1 MTFKNQVVW
10 ITGASSGIGRQLSL
24 EFARQG
30 AIVAASAR
38 RMDMLNQLVAEIEA
52 GGGESRAFYCDVLD
66 PESINLCVSNV
77 IAHYSKLDV
86 AVANAGYGV
95 VGKIETLTDS
105 DWNRQLAVNVTGL
118 ALTTRYAI
126 PYLRQTKGRLCLL
139 GSVAAFIPNPQAGA
153 YGASKAAVHSIGETL
168 QVELRGSGVSC
179 TTVHPGF
186 VESNITRI
194 DNQGGYH
201 PELDDPRPA
210 HLIWP
215 AEKAARAIVNAIARR
230 KKVYVF
236 TAHGRLAVFLSRHFP
251 DLSRKMMAKA
261 IA

>member
-1 MTFKNQVVW
+1 MTFKDQVVW

-52 GGGESRAFYCDVLD
+52 GGGESHAFFCDVLD
-66 PESINLCVSNV
+66 PESIKLCVSNV

-86 AVANAGYGV
+86 VVANAGYGV
-95 VGKIETLTDS
+95 VGKIETLTYS
-105 DWNRQLAVNVTGL
+105 DWNRQFAVNVAGL

-139 GSVAAFIPNPQAGA
+139 GSVAAFVPNPQAGA

-186 VESNITRI
+186 VESNITRT
-194 DNQGGYH
+194 DNQGRYH
-201 PELDDPRPA
+201 PEFDDPRPA
-210 HLIWP
+210 YLMWP
-215 AEKAARAIVNAIARR
+215 TEKAARAIVKAIARR
-230 KKVYVF
+230 RKVYVF
-236 TAHGRLAVFLSRHFP
+236 TVHGKLAVFLAKHFP
-251 DLSRKMMAKA
+251 ALSRKMMAKA